1 MCGLGYGTTVVPAC
15 LYCHGVV
22 AASVVMVG
30 FIVTT
35 TSVVMAGPVVVL
47 ASPVMACPVLS
58 WSPLLCSY
66 GSMTILASRDHT
78 CINPEVADS
87 SNRSE
92 ECTQLLRNPHVRL
105 LCGFY
110 LCVCLHCVCVCVFFF
125 PYACICICVYVYL
138 REFVCALLCVYVCV
152 LCIHLK

>member
-1 MCGLGYGTTVVPAC
+1 M
-15 LYCHGVV
+15 
-22 AASVVMVG
+22 
-30 FIVTT
+30 T
-35 TSVVMAGPVVVL
+35 TSVVMAGSVVVL
-47 ASPVMACPVLS
+47 ASPVMACLCCYGLPLLS

-78 CINPEVADS
+78 CINPDVADS

-110 LCVCLHCVCVCVFFF
+110 LCVCLHCVCVCVCFFS
-125 PYACICICVYVYL
+125 ICVYMYM
-138 REFVCALLCVYVCV
+138 RICVFA
-152 LCIHLK
+152 